1 MMKIQPKDIIALC
14 TIVFIF
20 AMKLKGFNGG
30 LDAILTFILG
40 YYFVKR
46 HTHKDDG
53 Q

>member
-1 MMKIQPKDIIALC
+1 MQQIHPKDIIALC
-14 TIVFIF
+14 TIIFIF

-46 HTHKDDG
+46 STNIDDG
-53 Q
+53 K